1 MKKIKLKTKEKYSK
15 GITLVA
21 LIVTIIVLLILA
33 GVTIITLT
41 GDNGLLTKSKSAV
54 DKYSEGKIEE
64 KIKLAYQEWQLAK
77 LTGTTGNANVFI
89 KNRLDSSL
97 GNVEDVSVDDNA
109 LTVTIN
115 KDSEEKIYYY
125 NVKKGIVKQIELALN
140 SSNKDDSYVGCYADI
155 DEDGTVDGII
165 FVDLLTR
172 SIRDDQKFG
181 YNSDGNYTITTDVT
195 TSNVN
200 TYYISQKNYTDA
212 KFGTHSVI
220 SPKSTNGKQRFY
232 IIQLSDF
239 TTSAKTDGKEDENYP
254 AYNNYYWYKN
264 AVDKMSPVVTSNDFG
279 KGYENTGIMIEKWNA
294 AKTTSGWDADQD
306 NQDIWKHIQTE
317 YSKGWFIPSRL
328 EIAAFANELGI
339 TSGSKGNFSSIYGL
353 SWCYWTSSQAN
364 KRNSYFI
371 DFNSDVMNC
380 NPVSTTICK
389 VRLAKTF

>member
-1 MKKIKLKTKEKYSK
+1 MKQTWRKII

-21 LIVTIIVLLILA
+21 LIITIIVLLILTVVSINLVINS
-33 GVTIITLT
+33 GIITK
-41 GDNGLLTKSKSAV
+41 TKTAV
-54 DKYSEGKIEE
+54 DKYSEEE
-64 KIKLAYQEWQLAK
+64 IGEQIKLAYSEYQLAQYS
-77 LTGTTGNANVFI
+77 GTTENANDFV
-89 KNRLDSSL
+89 KNRLDKIFD
-97 GNVEDVSVDDNA
+97 NVEDVSVDDNA
-109 LTVTIN
+109 ITVTIN
-115 KDSEEKIYYY
+115 INGEEKTYYY
-125 NVKKGIVKQIELALN
+125 NVKKGTTKQIELAKN
-140 SSNKDDSYVGCYADI
+140 STNKNDSYVGCYADI
-155 DEDGTVDGII
+155 DDDGIVDGII

-212 KFGTHSVI
+212 KFGTYSVI

-264 AVDKMSPVVTSNDFG
+264 AVDKMSPVMTSNDFG

-317 YSKGWFIPSRL
+317 YSKGWFIPSRS

-353 SWCYWTSSQAN
+353 SWCY
-364 KRNSYFI
+364 
-371 DFNSDVMNC
+371 
-380 NPVSTTICK
+380 
-389 VRLAKTF
+389 